1 MRLGARWPLLAF
13 MAGLCCL
20 AQPLHAQRATER
32 YDDSFRK
39 YSKRFFGV
47 AFDWRLFKAQAL
59 TESNL
64 DTAATS
70 WVGARGIMQLMPLT
84 FREVQSRNPAFSS
97 IDDPEW
103 NIAAGIYYDR
113 RLWRTWEDSVDTED
127 HRAFMFAS
135 YNAGRVP
142 ILRARDLAR
151 SRTLDPRRWASV
163 ELVAPEVRRWRH
175 EETLQYV
182 QRINANLTRLD
193 HRGRVVRRTA
203 VVAPADSAPAP
214 SPQPAPGTPRP

>member
-1 MRLGARWPLLAF
+1 MLALL
-13 MAGLCCL
+13 CL
-20 AQPLHAQRATER
+20 APPLHSQRATER

-84 FREVQSRNPAFSS
+84 FREVQARNPAFHS

-113 RLWRTWEDSVDTED
+113 RLWRTWQDSVDSED

-151 SRTLDPRRWASV
+151 IRALDPRRWASV
-163 ELVAPEVRRWRH
+163 EAVAPEVRRWRH
-175 EETLQYV
+175 QETINYV
-182 QRINANLTRLD
+182 RRIHENLTRLD
-193 HRGRVVRRTA
+193 SRGRVVRRQPVPPPDALPPPDTLI
-203 VVAPADSAPAP
+203 SAPP
-214 SPQPAPGTPRP
+214 PPRSP